1 MYSSKIVTIVHFLFV
16 NSKRHSFFLS
26 KIKLNREYLYILIFI
41 YTKPVKP
48 LHYSNIMKCIHR
60 LNKQALLTSIYTQNI
75 NFLDL
80 HSRNE
85 IQHRIQISI
94 ILQIF
99 QQSNNE
105 AIIVHSLQY
114 RIRRLTRG

>member
-16 NSKRHSFFLS
+16 NSKCHSFFLS
-26 KIKLNREYLYILIFI
+26 KIKLNRDLIFI
-41 YTKPVKP
+41 YTKPVKS

-60 LNKQALLTSIYTQNI
+60 LNKQALLTSIYIQNI

>member
-16 NSKRHSFFLS
+16 NSKCHSFFLS
-26 KIKLNREYLYILIFI
+26 KIKLNRDLIFI

-60 LNKQALLTSIYTQNI
+60 LNKQALLTSIYIQNI

>member
-16 NSKRHSFFLS
+16 NSKCHSFFLS
-26 KIKLNREYLYILIFI
+26 KIKLNRDLIFI
-41 YTKPVKP
+41 YTKPVKS

-99 QQSNNE
+99 QQNNNE

-114 RIRRLTRG
+114 RIRRLTRD

>member
-16 NSKRHSFFLS
+16 NSKCHSFFLS
-26 KIKLNREYLYILIFI
+26 KIKLNRDLIFI
-41 YTKPVKP
+41 YTKPVKS

-60 LNKQALLTSIYTQNI
+60 LNKQALLTSIYIQNI

-99 QQSNNE
+99 QQNNNE

-114 RIRRLTRG
+114 RIRRLTRD

>member
-26 KIKLNREYLYILIFI
+26 KIKLNRDLIFI

-75 NFLDL
+75 NFLDV

>member
-26 KIKLNREYLYILIFI
+26 KIKLNGDLIFI

-60 LNKQALLTSIYTQNI
+60 LNKQALLASIYTQNI